1 MGSSPGIWLKL
12 RIENFSTI
20 SRGLKPFSF
29 SACNVLRISHTRQLQ
44 GKDMCKFPYATLVA
58 PGCTLSD
65 YNSTPG
71 ISKTSPN
78 LMQQK
83 GGNLLFRCTLRA
95 TETLYMANDEALTG
109 VSLEMHRLTGGF
121 SYLLWLIFT
130 TCTPMLLNVFI
141 LPHSAFSYGQIQSD
155 PIGGRVSQ
163 PGDKC
168 LHQLSHLTGPR
179 FPFYITSTTG
189 VPHKGE
195 HMQWLMVPFCHN
207 LLS

>member
-20 SRGLKPFSF
+20 SRGLKPFSL

-44 GKDMCKFPYATLVA
+44 GKDLCKCPYTTLVA

-83 GGNLLFRCTLRA
+83 RGNLLFRCTLRA

-109 VSLEMHRLTGGF
+109 VSLEMHRAHGGYILSSVAHF
-121 SYLLWLIFT
+121 HDMYTHAPECVHSSPQCLFLWTDSIRS
-130 TCTPMLLNVFI
+130 
-141 LPHSAFSYGQIQSD
+141 HRGQSQSA
-155 PIGGRVSQ
+155 
-163 PGDKC
+163 
-168 LHQLSHLTGPR
+168 
-179 FPFYITSTTG
+179 
-189 VPHKGE
+189 
-195 HMQWLMVPFCHN
+195 WW
-207 LLS
+207 